1 MATTET
7 HFVIHYSEIAIKGG
21 NREFFES
28 KLIQNLKER
37 LEEFDVKVEKR
48 YGKILLQTPEKN
60 NEEIKKIL
68 SLFPGIECFAEI
80 KIAKLDLE
88 DIKKTTLEICK
99 EKEFSSFKV
108 SAKRSF
114 KKFPANSDKINH
126 EVGAY
131 IVEKLKKKVQ
141 MKNPGLEIYIEIGEK
156 EALLFSEKIK
166 GVGGLPVG
174 TSGKLVCL
182 LSGGIDSPVSAFM
195 MMKRGA
201 KIILCHFFNK
211 TINAEASLGKVKEL
225 AQTLSKYQMETK
237 LWVVPFSNLQKQI
250 IMNVPSKCRMI
261 IYRRIMCHIANKI
274 AEKENAKGILTGD
287 SLAQVAS
294 QTLDNLMCIY
304 NSSKLLVYSP
314 LIGQNKIETIE
325 LANKIGTYKTSI
337 LPYNDCCSF
346 MNAPHPEINANLQDI
361 LEIEKNVE
369 NLDALEKEAVQKIEI
384 YKYKNGKVV

>member
-1 MATTET
+1 MTET
-7 HFVIHYSEIAIKGG
+7 TNFVIHYSEIAIKGG

-28 KLIQNLKER
+28 KLIQNLKDR
-37 LEEFDVKVEKR
+37 LEDFKVKVEKR
-48 YGKILLQTPEKN
+48 YGKLLLQTQEKDKK
-60 NEEIKKIL
+60 EIKEIL
-68 SLFPGIECFAEI
+68 TLFPGVECFAES
-80 KIAKLDLE
+80 KLAKLDLE
-88 DIKKTTLEICK
+88 ELKKAAFEICK
-99 EKEFSSFKV
+99 EEEFSSFKV
-108 SAKRSF
+108 ATKRSF

-131 IVEKLKKKVQ
+131 IIEKLKKKVM
-141 MKNPGLEIYIEIGEK
+141 MKNPDLTINIEIGEK
-156 EALLFSEKIK
+156 EALLFSEKIR

-211 TINAEASLGKVKEL
+211 TINAEASLGKVKGL

-237 LWVVPFSNLQKQI
+237 LYVVPFSNLQKQI

-261 IYRRIMCHIANKI
+261 IYRRIMTHIANKI

-304 NSSKLLVYSP
+304 NASKLPVYSP

-325 LANKIGTYKTSI
+325 LANKIGTYNTSI

-361 LEIEKNVE
+361 LKIEDGIE
-369 NLDALEKEAVQKIEI
+369 NLELLEKKAIQKIEI
-384 YKYKNGKVV
+384 YKYKNGKEL